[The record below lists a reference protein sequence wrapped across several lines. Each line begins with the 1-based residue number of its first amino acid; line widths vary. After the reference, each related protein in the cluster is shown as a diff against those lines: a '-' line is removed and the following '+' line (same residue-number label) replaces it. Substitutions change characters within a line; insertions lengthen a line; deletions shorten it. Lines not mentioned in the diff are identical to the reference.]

1 MSGIVARVR
10 REPALVVAAVVALI
24 NLGAAFGL
32 GLTSGQKDAIVAVV
46 SAGLSLLGGAVVRSR
61 VTPTEPEDAP

>member
-1 MSGIVARVR
+1 MIARIR

-24 NLGAAFGL
+24 NLAAAFGL

-46 SAGLSLLGGAVVRSR
+46 SAALSLLGGAVVRSQ
-61 VTPTEPEDAP
+61 VTPTGKPDATP